1 MSASWQA
8 RARRDEDESVPSSS
22 REAAREAP
30 ALDGEENDPAPRGNR
45 FWLFDRARTF
55 ADARAR
61 RVPAWDRAKIER
73 KSVKKLKELRAR
85 CVRCLEYQ
93 ERAMPTERLEAMADV
108 EFGGELDAGVEALA
122 RELALG
128 DSEKRRAYET
138 MKVIDEIF
146 TRRRRHE
153 ETKYT
158 RLIEAIPRDAT
169 RLIDE
174 YNMRRFIHRGIDV
187 ERLDEEAFQTLF
199 NRCLQGLG
207 NESLTLERMI
217 PVDHLLRLV
226 RRGTW
231 ETLWREYADAAMKKS
246 LAAGCS
252 GISVALYAIA
262 DTDPLGPERFGGLP
276 DSSALLDGPKEYLKF
291 LFQLLTLPATA
302 PIFGLF
308 SRSVRRTL
316 HMSRF
321 MFTTSAWRTR
331 EASASFVALAVYY
344 TPYWVIGLI
353 TIVWYFTS
361 NSTDAVA
368 ADGVVPAAIAFT
380 MTSFVAMS
388 LASTDVQSYSK
399 MSAVTLYFPGGK
411 TELPDGDSK
420 LVQEHPTVDTLRV
433 RGVRV
438 AVRAPIE
445 SSAKSISARQETVPM
460 HEENASSEHK
470 HSGRGKNGKT
480 GGMPRWMAEM
490 EDFAENIDSKEVQVQ
505 RRAKNAHAGM
515 GKNGARGD
523 MHLKDNIEEIVAT
536 NKLLQLRTVT
546 EKDVLLALHERTNA
560 ESWRT
565 YWLSTKKSTW
575 LQQGIMLIL
584 ATIISLLPFFIRGA
598 LGYSAFGEAKTT
610 VLCVAPTAAATVPEY
625 LGFTTCPATLPLT
638 IDGWMGVITTGV
650 SLMQRA
656 SAHYGVILAFVWS
669 ILTLFVTFNI
679 SRWLCSCA
687 YHDTLHWLL
696 FQSTTDPSLALAS
709 DLPFVNLCQSW
720 LPWIRIRMV
729 VEDHRE
735 LEQYWCQY
743 YLTHM
748 IVLVAGTVVVS
759 LLKVIR
765 LYLFYDIRSVIE
777 VSPSAPIYP
786 LFVATVLMVPIITM
800 ASAAA
805 KTRDIQEHDVVILQE
820 ARWKLFLDNSTILN
834 AGMENDKADILSKN
848 KRSIEALKEL
858 ERIVERRNVDAWPC
872 LFGVRVGAAQM
883 TLLYALAFT
892 TFALTC
898 TAIAIE
904 VFVRTRAGASADS
917 TSSSLRNVLRV
928 GFAYL
933 SAGVN
938 QLKVDHVGASG

>member
-1 MSASWQA
+1 
-8 RARRDEDESVPSSS
+8 
-22 REAAREAP
+22 
-30 ALDGEENDPAPRGNR
+30 L
-45 FWLFDRARTF
+45 WLFDRARTC
-55 ADARAR
+55 AAARAR
-61 RVPAWDRAKIER
+61 RVPALDRAKIER
-73 KSVKKLKELRAR
+73 KSVKKLKELRGR
-85 CVRCLEYQ
+85 CVRCVEHQ
-93 ERAMPTERLEAMADV
+93 ERAIPRERLEAMADV
-108 EFGGELDAGVEALA
+108 EFGGELDAGVEVLA
-122 RELALG
+122 RELAVG
-128 DSEKRRAYET
+128 DSEKRKAYET
-138 MKVIDEIF
+138 LKVIDEIL

-153 ETKYT
+153 ETKYS

-187 ERLDEEAFQTLF
+187 EGLDEEAFQTLF

-207 NESLTLERMI
+207 SESLTLERMI

-231 ETLWREYADAAMKKS
+231 EMLWREYAAAAVKKS

-252 GISVALYAIA
+252 GTSVALYAIA
-262 DTDPLGPERFGGLP
+262 DTDPLGPERFEGLQ
-276 DSSALLDGPKEYLKF
+276 DSSTLLNGPKEYLKF

-302 PIFGLF
+302 PIFGFF

-361 NSTDAVA
+361 DSSDAVA

-380 MTSFVAMS
+380 MTSFIAMS

-399 MSAVTLYFPGGK
+399 MSAVTLFFPGGK

-433 RGVRV
+433 RGVPV

-445 SSAKSISARQETVPM
+445 SSAQSISARQETVSL
-460 HEENASSEHK
+460 HEENVSSEHK
-470 HSGRGKNGKT
+470 HSGRGKNGKN
-480 GGMPRWMAEM
+480 GKNGDMPRWMAEM
-490 EDFAENIDSKEVQVQ
+490 EDFAENIDSKEVKVQ
-505 RRAKNAHAGM
+505 RRAKNAQVGM
-515 GKNGARGD
+515 GKYGARGD
-523 MHLKDNIEEIVAT
+523 THLKDNIEEIVAT

-546 EKDVLLALHERTNA
+546 EKDVLLALHQRTNA

-610 VLCVAPTAAATVPEY
+610 VLCIAPNATAVVPAY
-625 LGFTTCPATLPLT
+625 LGFATCPATLPLT
-638 IDGWMGVITTGV
+638 NPLMGVMATGV
-650 SLMQRA
+650 SLMQGA
-656 SAHYGVILAFVWS
+656 SAHYAVILAFVWS

-687 YHDTLHWLL
+687 YHDMLHWLL

-709 DLPFVNLCQSW
+709 DLPYINLCQSW

-743 YLTHM
+743 YITHM
-748 IVLVAGTVVVS
+748 IVLVAGIVVVS
-759 LLKVIR
+759 LVKVIR
-765 LYLFYDIRSVIE
+765 LYLFYGIRSVLE
-777 VSPSAPIYP
+777 VSPSTPIYP

-805 KTRDIQEHDVVILQE
+805 KTRDIQEQDVVILQE

-834 AGMENDKADILSKN
+834 AGMENEKADILSKN
-848 KRSIEALKEL
+848 KCSIEALKEL

-872 LFGVRVGAAQM
+872 VFGFRIGAAQM
-883 TLLYALAFT
+883 TLLYALAFAA
-892 TFALTC
+892 FALTC
-898 TAIAIE
+898 SAIAIE
-904 VFVRTRAGASADS
+904 VFQRTRADASTDS
-917 TSSSLRNVLRV
+917 TSSSLRNVLRI
-928 GFAYL
+928 GFAHL
-933 SAGVN
+933 SSSVA
-938 QLKVDHVGASG
+938 QLQLAHAAPSGR

>member
-1 MSASWQA
+1 MSASWKA
-8 RARRDEDESVPSSS
+8 RAGRDEDEPAPSSS
-22 REAAREAP
+22 REASREAP
-30 ALDGEENDPAPRGNR
+30 ALDEEENDPAPRGNR
-45 FWLFDRARTF
+45 FSLVERARTF

-61 RVPAWDRAKIER
+61 RVPALDRAKIER
-73 KSVKKLKELRAR
+73 KSVKQLKELRAR
-85 CVRCLEYQ
+85 CVRCVEYQ
-93 ERAMPTERLEAMADV
+93 ERAIPRERLEAMADV
-108 EFGGELDAGVEALA
+108 EFGGDLDAGVEELA
-122 RELALG
+122 RELAVS
-128 DSEKRRAYET
+128 DSEKRKALET
-138 MKVIDEIF
+138 LRVIDEILN
-146 TRRRRHE
+146 RRRRYE
-153 ETKYT
+153 ETKYS

-187 ERLDEEAFQTLF
+187 EGLDEEAFQTLF

-207 NESLTLERMI
+207 SESLTIERMI

-246 LAAGCS
+246 LSAGCS
-252 GISVALYAIA
+252 GTSVALYAIA
-262 DTDPLGPERFGGLP
+262 DTDPLGPGRFEGVH
-276 DSSALLDGPKEYLKF
+276 DSSTLLNGPQEYLKF

-302 PIFGLF
+302 PIFGFF

-344 TPYWVIGLI
+344 TPYWLIGLI

-361 NSTDAVA
+361 DSSDAVVD
-368 ADGVVPAAIAFT
+368 DGVVPAAIAFT

-399 MSAVTLYFPGGK
+399 MSAVTLFFPGGK

-433 RGVRV
+433 RGVPV

-445 SSAKSISARQETVPM
+445 SSAKNISARQETTPL
-460 HEENASSEHK
+460 HEENVSSEHK
-470 HSGRGKNGKT
+470 HRGGGKNGKN
-480 GGMPRWMAEM
+480 GEMPRWMAEM
-490 EDFAENIDSKEVQVQ
+490 EDFAENIDSKEVKVQ
-505 RRAKNAHAGM
+505 RRAKNAHVGM
-515 GKNGARGD
+515 GRNGARGD
-523 MHLKDNIEEIVAT
+523 THLKDNIEEIVAT

-546 EKDVLLALHERTNA
+546 EKDVLLALHQRTNA

-598 LGYSAFGEAKTT
+598 TGYSAFGEAKTT
-610 VLCVAPTAAATVPEY
+610 ALCIAPNAVALVPAY
-625 LGFTTCPATLPLT
+625 LGFATCPATLPLT
-638 IDGWMGVITTGV
+638 NPLMGVITTGV
-650 SLMQRA
+650 SLMQGA
-656 SAHYGVILAFVWS
+656 SAHYAIILAFVWS

-679 SRWLCSCA
+679 SRWLCACA
-687 YHDTLHWLL
+687 YHDMLHWLL

-709 DLPFVNLCQSW
+709 DLPFINLCQSW

-759 LLKVIR
+759 LVKVIR
-765 LYLFYDIRSVIE
+765 LYLFYDIRSVLE
-777 VSPSAPIYP
+777 VSPSAPVYA

-805 KTRDIQEHDVVILQE
+805 KTRDIQEKDVVILQE

-834 AGMENDKADILSKN
+834 AGMENEKADILSKN

-858 ERIVERRNVDAWPC
+858 ELIVERRNADAWPC
-872 LFGVRVGAAQM
+872 VFGVRVGAAQM
-883 TLLYALAFT
+883 TLLYALAFSA
-892 TFALTC
+892 FALTC
-898 TAIAIE
+898 SAIAIE
-904 VFVRTRAGASADS
+904 VFQRTRADASTDS
-917 TSSSLRNVLRV
+917 TSSNLRNVLRI
-928 GFAYL
+928 GFAHL
-933 SAGVN
+933 SAGVA
-938 QLKVDHVGASG
+938 QLQLTHAAPVGR